1 MIRKEKLYIFFA
13 ASPLHLIC
21 INELRRSKKIDK
33 FKLILIL
40 HKGNKLPLKQ
50 MYLTLKIL
58 NLRDYSI
65 FWVPKIKFIRYLAE
79 IILIINLKRISINRN
94 LSFVLIDFRNIFMQ
108 SLRRFFNKSKFILI
122 DDGFY
127 TFVAQ
132 QNYMSKNIFL
142 PTKKYKNFYG
152 KISKFIYY
160 GKSYS
165 ILKKTPI
172 NLFTIYADEMNNNK
186 AKMNKLSFLRQSV
199 KNKNINILYQEVF
212 FIGTQMAERGTL
224 TLEQELELVKTANNY
239 WDRHKIKMYYIGK
252 RSTSKQKLDLFNK
265 NGIMTRQYDLPLEL
279 VLSKEKNIP
288 GNICTLGS
296 TLQKSLSIIF
306 ENKINFYY
314 INIKDFFGIK
324 PEDDETIKI
333 DEVDYFA
340 AKYSEESSRITTIN
354 LRSFL

>member
-1 MIRKEKLYIFFA
+1 MIRKDKLYIFFA

-21 INELRRSKKIDK
+21 INELRRYQNIDK

-40 HKGNKLPLKQ
+40 HKGNKLPLYQ
-50 MYLTLKIL
+50 MDLTLKKL
-58 NLRDYSI
+58 NLRENSI
-65 FWVPKIKFIRYLAE
+65 FWVPKIKFLRYLAE
-79 IILIINLKRISINRN
+79 IILIINLKLISINKN

-108 SLRRFFNKSKFILI
+108 SLRRFFNKSEFTLI

-132 QNYMSKNIFL
+132 QNFMSKNIFL
-142 PTKKYKNFYG
+142 PTTKYKNFYG

-160 GKSYS
+160 GNSYS
-165 ILKKTPI
+165 RLKETPI

-186 AKMNKLSFLRQSV
+186 AKMNKLNFLRKSF
-199 KNKNINILYQEVF
+199 KNKNINILYEEVF

-224 TLEQELELVKTANNY
+224 TLEQELDLVKTANNY
-239 WDRHKIKMYYIGK
+239 WERQNIKMYYIGK
-252 RSTSKQKLDLFNK
+252 RSTSKQKLELFKK
-265 NGIMTRQYDLPLEL
+265 NGIATRQYDLPLEL
-279 VLSKEKNIP
+279 VLSKEKAIP

-306 ENKINFYY
+306 ENKINFYF
-314 INIKDFFGIK
+314 INIKDFFDIK
-324 PEDDETIKI
+324 PEDNETIKM

-340 AKYSEESSRITTIN
+340 AEYSEKSSRITTIN
-354 LRSFL
+354 LRNFL